1 MQVRKGVAVLA
12 HSDPSLVLVFLLC
25 FAAASVSFSFMVSA
39 FFSRGE
45 PSCPGPA
52 GAPAKPCCVPPS
64 PPPARSQS
72 SHGWGVLCSVPSFRP
87 CPRDVGHAPDSSPFF
102 SGR

>member
-1 MQVRKGVAVLA
+1 MAVLA

-52 GAPAKPCCVPPS
+52 GAPAKPCRVPPG
-64 PPPARSQS
+64 PPARSQS
-72 SHGWGVLCSVPSFRP
+72 SYGSGGAVLCAFIQTLSS
-87 CPRDVGHAPDSSPFF
+87 GHRA
-102 SGR
+102 RA